1 MAETNPTIVGKPE
14 LLQEEETIKV
24 ADLAKKIK
32 ILDGYIQKV
41 DTFIK
46 TTEKKVLL
54 LKEKKNREMI
64 LAGLRGGI

>member
-1 MAETNPTIVGKPE
+1 MAETKPE
-14 LLQEEETIKV
+14 LLKEEETIKV
-24 ADLAKKIK
+24 ADLDKKIK

-46 TTEKKVLL
+46 TTEKKVVL
-54 LKEKKNREMI
+54 LKEKRSREMI

>member
-1 MAETNPTIVGKPE
+1 MNYMAEIKPE

-24 ADLAKKIK
+24 ADLDKKIK

-46 TTEKKVLL
+46 TTGKKVSL
-54 LKEKKNREMI
+54 LKEKRSREMI
-64 LAGLRGGI
+64 LSGLRGGI

>member
-1 MAETNPTIVGKPE
+1 MAEIKPE

-24 ADLAKKIK
+24 ADLDKKIK

-46 TTEKKVLL
+46 TTGKKVSL
-54 LKEKKNREMI
+54 LKEKRSREMI
-64 LAGLRGGI
+64 LSGLRGGI